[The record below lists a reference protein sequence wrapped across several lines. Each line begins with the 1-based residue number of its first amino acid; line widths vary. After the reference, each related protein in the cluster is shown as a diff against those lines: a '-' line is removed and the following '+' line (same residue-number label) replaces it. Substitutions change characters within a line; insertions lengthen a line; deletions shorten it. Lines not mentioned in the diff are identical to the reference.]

1 MVATASSSSFR
12 ADGDAGGALDI
23 AKWAASVE
31 SDALKSSVSWAD
43 SQSAKLKSM
52 EEAKE
57 RLVVSEEMH
66 AELDELITECLFLE
80 DERSAAEARVRDLK
94 LSLQVEKE
102 KAAQIANLN
111 GSGTTSA
118 LHQSS
123 SHSGAG
129 QSSSMSAGGNNFS
142 GLTEHQEFFNEHVR
156 GYFAT
161 ISQRL
166 GLDIDVLHEPGA
178 NDSAMPITEESCQ
191 YRLTFRNLGQD
202 KSRCFTATIKL
213 ASRLQV
219 LEVSPPLDSHFL
231 DALTESTAGNH
242 MSLSRFV
249 VGLRRAFLARY
260 N

>member
-178 NDSAMPITEESCQ
+178 NDR
-191 YRLTFRNLGQD
+191 YRKD